1 MRLAAQH
8 ITSGDG
14 TTPAEIV
21 RSMLAMQGQDFPGAR
36 WSIGLRGREMTDH
49 DVGQA
54 FDAGDIVRSWP
65 MRGTLHITVA
75 EDMGWMLELMASRV
89 IRSTASRRAELEITA
104 QDLERARDATVAALE
119 GGRALTRE
127 GLLSAIAAS
136 GVGIEGQRAYHLLG
150 NLAQTGLIVLGPT
163 TGRQQSF
170 VLLSEWVRAPRRLE
184 REEALGELAN
194 RIFRGHGPATER
206 DLARWSGLPLGDV
219 RRGVALCGDDLTRL
233 DLGGTTYLLAP
244 EVLAQTLAAS
254 AAQSVSDVRLLPGFD
269 EYLLGYQDRSA
280 AVAPEHAQAVVPGN
294 NGMFLPTIL
303 VNGEVVGTWRRKVLA
318 REVVVEP
325 SPFATLS
332 DPVRVGLASAAR
344 AYGASPARPAR
355 IG

>member
-1 MRLAAQH
+1 MARRPA
-8 ITSGDG
+8 TSRV
-14 TTPAEIV
+14 PCW
-21 RSMLAMQGQDFPGAR
+21 RSKGQDLPGAR
-36 WSIGLRGREMTDH
+36 WSIGLRGPGLTDQ
-49 DVGQA
+49 DVGAA

-65 MRGTLHITVA
+65 MRGTLHVAAA
-75 EDMGWMLELMASRV
+75 EDMAWMLELMASRV
-89 IRSTASRRAELEITA
+89 IRSSASRRAELGITA
-104 QDLERARDATVAALE
+104 RDLERARDAAVAALE

-194 RIFRGHGPATER
+194 RYFRSHGPATER

-233 DLGGTTYLLAP
+233 ELGGTTYHLAR
-244 EVLAQTLAAS
+244 EVLDGAAAAS
-254 AAQSVSDVRLLPGFD
+254 PGLPDPDVRLLPGFD
-269 EYLLGYQDRSA
+269 EYLLGYGDRSA
-280 AVAPEHAQAVVPGN
+280 ALAPEHARAVVPGN
-294 NGMFLPTIL
+294 NGMFLPTI
-303 VNGEVVGTWRRKVLA
+303 VVDGEVVGTWKRRVLA

-325 SPFATLS
+325 SLFSTLP
-332 DPVRVGLASAAR
+332 DTVLVGLASAAR
-344 AYGASPARPAR
+344 AYGAFLGKPAR